1 VAHVCLWHSNGRGSD
16 TRINWPST
24 DNVVT
29 GVSSRILQVVC
40 WYVRYYRFCCICDG
54 SSEIQIIIFSIK
66 TPNCSFIFLLLQAV
80 NQVYPGIVKHDS
92 TSILTD
98 ATVDDII
105 LFNEMTNMPIVEGKL
120 LLGLTPNEMKI
131 FDWFE
136 EVNIMYKR
144 DVVRVAVD
152 KHWVDAEAYI
162 WLLGDEQKTSYI
174 LDTSTKWCYKIFR
187 EKYLHTY
194 LLQTVASC
202 RKEIQRLKIGTPDL
216 S

>member
-1 VAHVCLWHSNGRGSD
+1 MWPTFVYGTLMAEEVIQGLIGRVP
-16 TRINWPST
+16 TM
-24 DNVVT
+24 
-29 GVSSRILQVVC
+29 SS
-40 WYVRYYRFCCICDG
+40 
-54 SSEIQIIIFSIK
+54 
-66 TPNCSFIFLLLQAV
+66 PAFLPGYSRWSVV